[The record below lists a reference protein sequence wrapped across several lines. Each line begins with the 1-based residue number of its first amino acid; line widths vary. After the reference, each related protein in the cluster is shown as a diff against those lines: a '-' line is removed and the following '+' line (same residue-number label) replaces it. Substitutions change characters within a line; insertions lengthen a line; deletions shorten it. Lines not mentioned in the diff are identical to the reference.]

1 MKRAALL
8 GILAAAAPLGCIRA
22 PEIVL
27 VDRATALE
35 QQAGGSFS
43 DLEKKLAR
51 TAIAPRPVP
60 LTPEQLEALGIP
72 PPTMVDETDRTDA
85 DRVDGLLVQHCVG
98 EARDGTLV
106 ETPDACKGAVDRAQ
120 AMALL
125 ERANAARKQLWRWM
139 RERKPEIKL
148 DDVRSAWQKSHS
160 KGVVCGGWLQK
171 DDGGWEEKKC

>member
-1 MKRAALL
+1 MTRLALVLAALV
-8 GILAAAAPLGCIRA
+8 PLGCIKA

-43 DLEKKLAR
+43 DLEKKMAR
-51 TAIAPRPVP
+51 ATIAPRPVP

-72 PPTMVDETDRTDA
+72 PPTMNDETDRTEA

-98 EARDGTLV
+98 EANDGTLV
-106 ETPDACKGAVDRAQ
+106 ETHAACKGAVDRDQ
-120 AMALL
+120 AAAMI
-125 ERANAARKQLWRWM
+125 ERANAARQQLWRWM
-139 RERKPEIKL
+139 RDRKPEVKL
-148 DDVRSAWQKSHS
+148 DDVRAAWQKSHQ

-171 DDGGWEEKKC
+171 DDGSWEEKKC

>member
-1 MKRAALL
+1 MKRVTLL
-8 GILAAAAPLGCIRA
+8 VLAFAPLGCIRA

-35 QQAGGSFS
+35 QQAGGSFG

-51 TAIAPRPVP
+51 SAIAPRPVP

-98 EARDGTLV
+98 ESKDGTLV
-106 ETPDACKGAVDRAQ
+106 ETNDACKGATDRAQ

-125 ERANAARKQLWRWM
+125 ERANAARQQLWRWM
-139 RERKPEIKL
+139 RERKPEVKL
-148 DDVRSAWQKSHS
+148 DDVRRAWQKSHA